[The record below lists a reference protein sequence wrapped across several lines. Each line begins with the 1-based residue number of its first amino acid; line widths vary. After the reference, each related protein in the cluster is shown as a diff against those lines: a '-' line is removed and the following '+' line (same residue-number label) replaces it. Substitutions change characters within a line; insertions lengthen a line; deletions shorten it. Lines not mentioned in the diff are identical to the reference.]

1 VLRGEKPGINCISI
15 SVKARGVPLMNL
27 AGIVLIPFATL
38 CRAVLFEK
46 WQQKKRLCFS
56 VTKNTAAQKL
66 PSRARYFIF

>member
-1 VLRGEKPGINCISI
+1 
-15 SVKARGVPLMNL
+15 MNL
-27 AGIVLIPFATL
+27 AGIVLIPFITL

-66 PSRARYFIF
+66 PGRARYFVFEYMKRGHAIWHDL